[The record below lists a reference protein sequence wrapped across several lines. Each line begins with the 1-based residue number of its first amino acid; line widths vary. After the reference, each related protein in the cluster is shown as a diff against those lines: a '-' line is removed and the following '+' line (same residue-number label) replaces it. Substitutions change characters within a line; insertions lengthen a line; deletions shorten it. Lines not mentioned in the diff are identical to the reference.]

1 MVDLDNFPELLDE
14 EIERKAQELIENYQ
28 NDSDSDY
35 DLVQNMPIP
44 VERIAEQHLGYD
56 IEITTDG
63 LFVDPD
69 YLGGIHFKDKLIQ
82 INGSIEDHDGR
93 YSFTIAHELGHHCL
107 HKDAFFEMNNGDEN
121 MCREAGTKPI
131 AEAQADKFAAYLLMP
146 SHLVL
151 DAFHRSFGNNSKP
164 FNMNHN
170 NKYKLGTIAQRVI
183 ESGGFS
189 NVSLTAMTNRL
200 IGMKLI
206 TGVSYQKYVMPDISP
221 KTIKGLWKY
230 YISMINK
237 GVKRLLKTGD

>member
-14 EIERKAQELIENYQ
+14 EIEKKAQELIKNYQ
-28 NDSDSDY
+28 NDSDY

-63 LFVDPD
+63 LFEDPD

-82 INGSIEDHDGR
+82 INGSIENQDGR
-93 YSFTIAHELGHHCL
+93 YSFTVAHELGHHCL
-107 HKDAFFEMNNGDEN
+107 HKDALLEMNTGDEN
-121 MCREAGTKPI
+121 MCREADTKPI

-146 SHLVL
+146 SGLVL
-151 DAFHRSFGNNSKP
+151 DAFHRSFGDNSKP
-164 FNMNHN
+164 FNMNYN

-183 ESGGFS
+183 KSGGFS

-206 TGVSYQKYVMPDISP
+206 TGMNYQKYVMPDISP